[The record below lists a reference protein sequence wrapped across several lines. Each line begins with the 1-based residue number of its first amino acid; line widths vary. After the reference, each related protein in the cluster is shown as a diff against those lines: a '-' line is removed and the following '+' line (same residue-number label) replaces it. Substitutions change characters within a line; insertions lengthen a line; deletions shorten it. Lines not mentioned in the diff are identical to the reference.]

1 MEKAGLAGPARK
13 VGGRPARVGGWGVLY
28 WEMLR
33 LQGGWGESLWKGDIC
48 VLVKWLLSSLG
59 QPEGK

>member
-1 MEKAGLAGPARK
+1 MGKAGLAGPARK
-13 VGGRPARVGGWGVLY
+13 VGGSPARGGGLY